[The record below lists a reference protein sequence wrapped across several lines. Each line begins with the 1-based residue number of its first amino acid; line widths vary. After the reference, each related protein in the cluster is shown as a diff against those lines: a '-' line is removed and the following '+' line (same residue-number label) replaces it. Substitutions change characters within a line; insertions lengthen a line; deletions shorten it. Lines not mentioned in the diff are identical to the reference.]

1 MPLKALEIYGPF
13 RGPSG
18 YDHHVREFVRQFQS
32 LDVDVQLHDV
42 PLWGPTKLPFD
53 FRDPRFESLNKPVSA
68 HIALHFCMPHQVAP
82 QPGLRNVNFTM
93 FEAEPA
99 PSTWIKK
106 SLSHDLVI
114 VPTESSRRAWL
125 AGGML
130 DEKIRICPLGVDS
143 AVFSGDA
150 EPLPLLLDNGR
161 TAADYRTRFLNVS
174 EVSTRKNPAGLLR
187 AWIRATKPDDD
198 AVLLLKL
205 GCWTPGSREFLQ
217 EQRHKV
223 ETALGKKLEQAAPV
237 HFIHEIYPDEAMPR
251 LYASATHYLSLSFGE
266 GWDQAATEAAA
277 SGLKLIVPNHSAYTS
292 YLDSSVATLI
302 SSRPIPA
309 YFAADPATARLCEGA
324 HWWEPNEDE
333 ACSAIR
339 AAIEGRDGDKASLR
353 RRMVDL
359 FSWSA
364 ATERLIEILSE
375 IPAVPASQRS
385 FPANGQRASHA
396 PNGIKSSAQPSVD
409 STASPEQRPEI
420 IAPLVSV
427 ILTTRDRPRFLS
439 LALCFYS
446 EQTYAARELIVVDDG
461 EKFPVDAA
469 AVEAVGGRL
478 VRMPPDT
485 PLGTKLNAGVEQAR
499 GRWCQ
504 KMDDD
509 DWYSPRFLAKMMSAV
524 VDTQNVVCCPVIAF
538 LTPFLFFDVAR
549 WEVRQSEQNN
559 APGATLLFTRQGWEE
574 RPFRPLFRDEDVWFL
589 MDQLRCGAKVVLV
602 RDIEAFTAVR
612 HREVTSDRGHAW
624 THQHDGRTLE
634 QSLNDREL
642 YQRKP
647 EEFLPDFAMEVY
659 RDLHKEMLAAA
670 R

>member
-1 MPLKALEIYGPF
+1 
-13 RGPSG
+13 
-18 YDHHVREFVRQFQS
+18 
-32 LDVDVQLHDV
+32 
-42 PLWGPTKLPFD
+42 
-53 FRDPRFESLNKPVSA
+53 
-68 HIALHFCMPHQVAP
+68 MPHQVAP

-99 PSTWIKK
+99 PSAWIKK

-130 DEKIRICPLGVDS
+130 DKKIRICPLGVDS

-150 EPLPLLLDNGR
+150 EPLPLLLNNGR
-161 TAADYRTRFLNVS
+161 KASDYRTRFLNVS
-174 EVSTRKNPAGLLR
+174 EVSSRKNPAGLLR
-187 AWIRATKPDDD
+187 AWIRATNLDDD
-198 AVLLLKL
+198 AVLILKL
-205 GCWTPGSREFLQ
+205 GCWTPGSREFLDG
-217 EQRHKV
+217 QRHKI
-223 ETALGKKLEQAAPV
+223 ETELGKKLEQAAPV
-237 HFIHEIYPDEAMPR
+237 HFIHDIYPDEAMPR

-277 SGLKLIVPNHSAYTS
+277 SGLKLIVPNHSAYAS
-292 YLDSSVATLI
+292 YLDSTVATLL
-302 SSRPIPA
+302 SSRPVPA
-309 YFAADPATARLCEGA
+309 RFAADPATVSMFAGA

-339 AAIEGRDGDKASLR
+339 AAIDGRDGDKAPVR
-353 RRMVDL
+353 QRMVDS
-359 FSWSA
+359 FSWTA
-364 ATERLIEILSE
+364 ATTRLIEILSE
-375 IPAVPASQRS
+375 IPALPASQQS
-385 FPANGQRASHA
+385 FSTIGHRASHA
-396 PNGIKSSAQPSVD
+396 SNSSAQPSVD
-409 STASPEQRPEI
+409 STASAEQQPETP
-420 IAPLVSV
+420 APLVSV

-439 LALCFYS
+439 LALRFYS

-461 EKFPVDAA
+461 ERFPVDAA

-478 VRMPPDT
+478 VRMPPAT
-485 PLGTKLNAGVEQAR
+485 PLGTKLNAGVELAR
-499 GRWCQ
+499 GQWCQ
-504 KMDDD
+504 KIDDD
-509 DWYSPRFLAKMMSAV
+509 DWYSPRFLSKMMSAV
-524 VDTQNVVCCPVIAF
+524 ADTQRVVCCPVIAF

-559 APGATLLFTRQGWEE
+559 APGATLLFTRHGWEE

-589 MDQLRCGAKVVLV
+589 MDQLRCGAKVILV

-634 QSLNDREL
+634 QSLDDREL
-642 YQRKP
+642 YKRKP

-659 RDLHKEMLAAA
+659 RDLHQEMLAAT